1 MEPQVFDICHSCFE
15 VSIRNI
21 GRLIVND
28 YRPISGFKISCLDG
42 QNLIHGEGFCQSS
55 GIKRTTVYSI
65 RRFPYSIPMKKAASS
80 ETALFYLRCDFTAA
94 RHRRAIAKN
103 RR

>member
-1 MEPQVFDICHSCFE
+1 MEPQVLKIRHGSFE

-21 GRLIVND
+21 RRFIVD
-28 YRPISGFKISCLDG
+28 GYRPISGFKISCLDG

-65 RRFPYSIPMKKAASS
+65 LRFPYSIPMKKAASS
-80 ETALFYLRCDFTAA
+80 ETALLYLRCDFTAA
-94 RHRRAIAKN
+94 RHRRATAKN